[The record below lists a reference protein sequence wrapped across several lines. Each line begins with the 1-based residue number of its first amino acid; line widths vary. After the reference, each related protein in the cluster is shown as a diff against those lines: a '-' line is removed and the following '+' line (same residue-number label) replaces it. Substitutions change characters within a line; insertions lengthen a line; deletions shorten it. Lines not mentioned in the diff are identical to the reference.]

1 MTYNSEEVTLP
12 KPAEEVFN
20 TLSNLEGLRNLIA
33 GIPSDKISDEQR
45 QQLESVKVTADSISF
60 PAGPVGDVTLRLKE
74 TVSPTLIR
82 LEGVGTPVPLSITM
96 DITPILPTQCKGKVT
111 IDIQIPAMLK
121 PMVSGPLQKMTDQFG
136 QMLRNLPV

>member
-1 MTYNSEEVTLP
+1 
-12 KPAEEVFN
+12 
-20 TLSNLEGLRNLIA
+20 
-33 GIPSDKISDEQR
+33 
-45 QQLESVKVTADSISF
+45 
-60 PAGPVGDVTLRLKE
+60 
-74 TVSPTLIR
+74 
-82 LEGVGTPVPLSITM
+82 M